1 MNKGKYILVNVCRLV
16 TALTFILSG
25 FVKAIDPLGTQY
37 KLQDYATALHLGGLV
52 PDWLTLAT
60 SVGLSAI
67 EFTLGL
73 LLLFAIHRR
82 LTSRVALCFMV
93 LMTLVTVWIAFW
105 EPVKDCG
112 CFGDALP
119 MTGKESLLKNVVLLA
134 CISVVARW
142 PLQMVRFISK
152 SNQWIVVNYAILFI
166 LAISLWCLYYL
177 PLFDFRPYHIGAD
190 LPAGMTV
197 PEGEQ
202 PPQYE
207 TTFILEKD
215 GEQKEFTLDNY
226 PDSTWTFID
235 SRTVKVAEGYEPP
248 IHDFS
253 IEERETGD
261 DITDSVLHD
270 PGYTFLLI
278 APNLAKASDTN
289 FGEIDQLYEYAR
301 EHGYPFYCLT
311 ASGDDAIERWR
322 DLTGAE
328 YPFCMTDETTLKT
341 IIRSNP
347 GLLLLKGGVVL
358 NKWSH
363 NRLPSIEQEQTTRP
377 LEQTALGRM
386 AQDTAA
392 RKIVGILLWFALPLL
407 LLTLADRT
415 WAWTQWLRKKKTPKT
430 TKHKTSS
437 K

>member
-1 MNKGKYILVNVCRLV
+1 MNKGKYILVNVCRLL

-37 KLQDYATALHLGGLV
+37 KLQDYATALHMGHLL
-52 PDWLTLAT
+52 PDWLTLSA

-134 CISVVARW
+134 CTCVVARW

-152 SNQWIVVNYAILFI
+152 SNQWIVVNYTILFI
-166 LAISLWCLYYL
+166 LAISLWCLYFL

-202 PPQYE
+202 LPQFE

-215 GEQKEFTLDNY
+215 GEQKEFTLADY

-235 SRTVKVAEGYEPP
+235 SRTVQVAEGYEPP

-278 APNLAKASDTN
+278 APNLARASDTN

-363 NRLPSIEQEQTTRP
+363 NRLPSIDQEQTSLP

>member
-37 KLQDYATALHLGGLV
+37 KLQDYATALHMGHLL
-52 PDWLTLAT
+52 PDWLTLSA

-202 PPQYE
+202 
-207 TTFILEKD
+207 
-215 GEQKEFTLDNY
+215 
-226 PDSTWTFID
+226 
-235 SRTVKVAEGYEPP
+235 
-248 IHDFS
+248 
-253 IEERETGD
+253 
-261 DITDSVLHD
+261 
-270 PGYTFLLI
+270 
-278 APNLAKASDTN
+278 
-289 FGEIDQLYEYAR
+289 
-301 EHGYPFYCLT
+301 T
-311 ASGDDAIERWR
+311 ASRKSS
-322 DLTGAE
+322 
-328 YPFCMTDETTLKT
+328 PSTTT
-341 IIRSNP
+341 PTRH
-347 GLLLLKGGVVL
+347 GL
-358 NKWSH
+358 S
-363 NRLPSIEQEQTTRP
+363 S
-377 LEQTALGRM
+377 
-386 AQDTAA
+386 TAA
-392 RKIVGILLWFALPLL
+392 R
-407 LLTLADRT
+407 
-415 WAWTQWLRKKKTPKT
+415 
-430 TKHKTSS
+430 
-437 K
+437 

>member
-1 MNKGKYILVNVCRLV
+1 M
-16 TALTFILSG
+16 
-25 FVKAIDPLGTQY
+25 
-37 KLQDYATALHLGGLV
+37 
-52 PDWLTLAT
+52 
-60 SVGLSAI
+60 
-67 EFTLGL
+67 
-73 LLLFAIHRR
+73 
-82 LTSRVALCFMV
+82 
-93 LMTLVTVWIAFW
+93 
-105 EPVKDCG
+105 
-112 CFGDALP
+112 
-119 MTGKESLLKNVVLLA
+119 VLLA

-166 LAISLWCLYYL
+166 LAISLWCLYFL

-190 LPAGMTV
+190 IPAGMTV

-202 PPQYE
+202 PPQFE

-215 GEQKEFTLDNY
+215 GKQKEFTLDNY

-235 SRTVKVAEGYEPP
+235 SRTVQVAEGYEPP

-253 IEERETGD
+253 IEVRETGD

-363 NRLPSIEQEQTTRP
+363 NRLAGHGSPQDSDHPAVVRPPAVAAYAGRQDLGVDPMAAKEENTQNNQT
-377 LEQTALGRM
+377 
-386 AQDTAA
+386 
-392 RKIVGILLWFALPLL
+392 
-407 LLTLADRT
+407 
-415 WAWTQWLRKKKTPKT
+415 
-430 TKHKTSS
+430 
-437 K
+437 